1 MIKAPKFCKDA
12 VPSPQGWRHPKN
24 NELLKSQRISQAEI
38 DEWNGNTPV
47 AVEVVEEP
55 VLQAEE
61 LEVSPPV
68 AVTPPSVK
76 KTGAKRGIGS
86 RIKKAVNKAKDEVK
100 DTLD

>member
-12 VPSPQGWRHPKN
+12 VPSLQGWRHPKT
-24 NELLKSQRISQAEI
+24 NELLKSQRIEQSDI

-55 VLQAEE
+55 VLQTQE
-61 LEVSPPV
+61 LEVAPPV

-76 KTGAKRGIGS
+76 KTAAKRGIGS
-86 RIKKAVNKAKDEVK
+86 RIKKAVNNAKDEVK
-100 DTLD
+100 DALE